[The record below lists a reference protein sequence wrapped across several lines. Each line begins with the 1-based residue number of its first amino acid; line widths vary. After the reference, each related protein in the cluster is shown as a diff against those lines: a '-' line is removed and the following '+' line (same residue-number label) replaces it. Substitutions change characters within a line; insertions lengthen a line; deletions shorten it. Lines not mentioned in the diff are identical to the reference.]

1 VLNGFG
7 RAWVA
12 LGQHIEAGGGEY
24 EYDEIET
31 LLRPVT
37 DVPHACRDQ
46 QFWLVGPPPWLW

>member
-1 VLNGFG
+1 M
-7 RAWVA
+7 A